1 MEDGANMATSA
12 AMRIRT
18 SVVSG
23 LGLLALL
30 AACGQR
36 ELILPGE
43 RFNVRTPLSDSVPVE
58 GQPEPVAPPD
68 RADNINQA
76 ISLPAASANADWT
89 HRAGNSRHLMPH
101 GALSASPQRV
111 FSVNIGA
118 GSSRRNRI
126 TAAPIVADGRI
137 YTIDGLSGLVATS
150 TAGARLWAVDLTA
163 QFDKGGKVSG
173 GGLAYGGGRLFA
185 ATGYGEIVALEPASG
200 AVIWRQRFDA
210 PVMGAPT
217 VDNGVVYVSGRDGS
231 AFALTAD
238 AGKILW
244 DIPGTPNGVGMV
256 GVAGPAV
263 ADTTILFPSAGGEV
277 TAVMKDGSAR
287 IWQSSVAGRRLGR
300 VYAAIADVTADPVIQ
315 GSTTY
320 VGTSAGRTF
329 AMNTETGA
337 LIWSAPEGALAPV
350 LPVGGSVFLV
360 NDEARLVR
368 LDAATGEVI
377 WSVEMPYFV
386 KEKVKKRKAIT
397 AHYGPV
403 LAGGRLVVASGDGI
417 LRFFNPAD
425 GTLLATA
432 DLPGGAAAQPAL
444 AGGTLYIVSGKG
456 QLHAFR

>member
-1 MEDGANMATSA
+1 MATSA
-12 AMRIRT
+12 AMRRQT
-18 SVVSG
+18 G
-23 LGLLALL
+23 LVTGLCLIALL
-30 AACGQR
+30 GACKPR

-43 RFNVRTPLSDSVPVE
+43 RFNVRTPLDASVPVD
-58 GQPEPVAPPD
+58 GQPAPVAPPD
-68 RADNINQA
+68 RADNISQP

-111 FSVNIGA
+111 FSANIGA

-126 TAAPIVADGRI
+126 AAAPIVADGRI

-150 TAGARLWAVDLTA
+150 TSGARLWAVDLTA

-185 ATGYGEIVALEPASG
+185 ATGYGEVVALDPASG

-217 VDNGVVYVSGRDGS
+217 VDNGVVYVSGRDGA

-238 AGKILW
+238 TGRVLW
-244 DIPGTPNGVGMV
+244 DIPGTPNGAGMV
-256 GVAGPAV
+256 GAAGPAV
-263 ADTTILFPSAGGEV
+263 ADTIVLFPAAGGEV

-329 AMNTETGA
+329 AINTETGQQ
-337 LIWSAPEGALAPV
+337 LWSAPEGALAPV

-368 LDAATGEVI
+368 LDAATGDLI

-386 KEKVKKRKAIT
+386 KEKIKKRKAIT

-425 GTLLATA
+425 GALLSTI
-432 DLPGGAAAQPAL
+432 DIPGGAAAQPAL
-444 AGGTLYIVSGKG
+444 AGGTLYIVSGNG

>member
-1 MEDGANMATSA
+1 M
-12 AMRIRT
+12 
-18 SVVSG
+18 VSG
-23 LGLLALL
+23 LGLLAFL

-43 RFNVRTPLSDSVPVE
+43 RFNVRTPLADSVPVE

-68 RADNINQA
+68 RADNISQP

-89 HRAGNSRHLMPH
+89 HRAGNNRHLMPH
-101 GALSASPQRV
+101 AALSASPQRV

-126 TAAPIVADGRI
+126 AAAPIVADGRI

-150 TAGARLWAVDLTA
+150 TSGARLWAVDLTA
-163 QFDKGGKVSG
+163 QFDKGGNVSG

-263 ADTTILFPSAGGEV
+263 ADTTILFPAAGGEV

-300 VYAAIADVTADPVIQ
+300 VYASIADVTADPVIQ

-368 LDAATGEVI
+368 LDAASGDVI

-425 GTLLATA
+425 GALLSTA
-432 DLPGGAAAQPAL
+432 DIPGGAAAQPAL

>member
-1 MEDGANMATSA
+1 MATSA
-12 AMRIRT
+12 ATRLQT
-18 SVVSG
+18 GVVTG
-23 LGLLALL
+23 LCLIAMLG
-30 AACGQR
+30 ACKPR
-36 ELILPGE
+36 ELILQGE
-43 RFNVRTPLSDSVPVE
+43 RFNVRTPLDASVPVE
-58 GQPEPVAPPD
+58 GQPDPVAAPD
-68 RADNINQA
+68 RADNISQP

-118 GSSRRNRI
+118 GSSKRNRI
-126 TAAPIVADGRI
+126 AAAPIVADGRI

-150 TAGARLWAVDLTA
+150 TSGARLWAVDLTA

-185 ATGYGEIVALEPASG
+185 ATGYGEVVALDPASG

-217 VDNGVVYVSGRDGS
+217 VDDGVVYVAGRDGA

-238 AGKILW
+238 TGRILW

-256 GVAGPAV
+256 GAAGPAV
-263 ADTTILFPSAGGEV
+263 ADTTILFPAAGGEV

-329 AMNTETGA
+329 AINTETGQQ
-337 LIWSAPEGALAPV
+337 LWSAPEGALAPV

-368 LDAATGEVI
+368 LDASTGDLI

-386 KEKVKKRKAIT
+386 KEKIKKRKAVT

-403 LAGGRLVVASGDGI
+403 LAGGRIVVASGDGI

-425 GTLLATA
+425 GALLSTL
-432 DLPGGAAAQPAL
+432 DIPGGAASQPAL
-444 AGGTLYIVSGKG
+444 AGGTLYIVSANG

>member
-1 MEDGANMATSA
+1 MASIA
-12 AMRIRT
+12 ALRIRT
-18 SVVSG
+18 G
-23 LGLLALL
+23 LITGLSLVALL

-43 RFNVRTPLSDSVPVE
+43 RFNVRTPLDASVPVE
-58 GQPEPVAPPD
+58 GKAAPIAPPD
-68 RADNINQA
+68 RPENISKP
-76 ISLPAASANADWT
+76 ISLPAAGANADWT
-89 HRAGNSRHLMPH
+89 HRAGNNRHLMPH

-111 FSVNIGA
+111 WSANIGA

-126 TAAPIVADGRI
+126 AAAPIVADGRI

-150 TAGARLWAVDLTA
+150 TSGARLWAVDLTA

-185 ATGYGEIVALEPASG
+185 ATGYGEVVAVDPASG

-210 PVMGAPT
+210 PVMGALT
-217 VDNGVVYVSGRDGS
+217 VDNGVVYVGGRDGA
-231 AFALTAD
+231 AFALTAES
-238 AGKILW
+238 GKILW
-244 DIPGTPNGVGMV
+244 DIPGTPSGAGMV
-256 GVAGPAV
+256 GAAGPAV
-263 ADTTILFPSAGGEV
+263 ADTTILFPVGGGEV
-277 TAVMKDGSAR
+277 TAIMKDGSAR
-287 IWQSSVAGRRLGR
+287 IWQTSVAGRRLGR
-300 VYAAIADVTADPVIQ
+300 AYAAVGDVTSDPVIV

-329 AMNTETGA
+329 AMNTETGQ
-337 LIWSAPEGALAPV
+337 LIWSAAEGALAPV

-360 NDEARLVR
+360 NDQARLVR
-368 LDAATGEVI
+368 LDAATGDVI

-386 KEKVKKRKAIT
+386 KEKIKKRKAIT

-417 LRFFNPAD
+417 VRFFNPAD
-425 GTLLATA
+425 GALLSTA

>member
-1 MEDGANMATSA
+1 MATSA
-12 AMRIRT
+12 AMRLQT
-18 SVVSG
+18 G
-23 LGLLALL
+23 LVTGLCLIALL
-30 AACGQR
+30 GACKPR

-43 RFNVRTPLSDSVPVE
+43 RFNVRTPLDASVPVD
-58 GQPEPVAPPD
+58 GQPAPVAPPD
-68 RADNINQA
+68 RADNISQP

-126 TAAPIVADGRI
+126 AAAPIVADGRI

-150 TAGARLWAVDLTA
+150 TSGARLWAVDLTA

-185 ATGYGEIVALEPASG
+185 ATGYGEVVALDPASG

-217 VDNGVVYVSGRDGS
+217 VDNRVVYVSGRDGS

-238 AGKILW
+238 TGRVLW
-244 DIPGTPNGVGMV
+244 DIPGTPNGAGMV
-256 GVAGPAV
+256 GAAGPAV
-263 ADTTILFPSAGGEV
+263 ADTTVLFPAAGGEV

-329 AMNTETGA
+329 AINTETGQQ
-337 LIWSAPEGALAPV
+337 LWSAPEGALAPV

-368 LDAATGEVI
+368 LDAATGDLI

-386 KEKVKKRKAIT
+386 KEKIKKRKAIT

-425 GTLLATA
+425 GALLSTI
-432 DLPGGAAAQPAL
+432 DIPGGAAAQPAL
-444 AGGTLYIVSGKG
+444 AGGTLYIVSGNG

>member
-68 RADNINQA
+68 RADNISQA
-76 ISLPAASANADWT
+76 ISLPAASAIADWT

-217 VDNGVVYVSGRDGS
+217 VDNGVVYISGRDGS

-256 GVAGPAV
+256 GAAGPAV

-300 VYAAIADVTADPVIQ
+300 VYASIADVTADPVIQ

-425 GTLLATA
+425 GSLLATA

>member
-1 MEDGANMATSA
+1 MVT
-12 AMRIRT
+12 
-18 SVVSG
+18 G
-23 LGLLALL
+23 LSLLALL

-43 RFNVRTPLSDSVPVE
+43 RFNVRTPLDASVPVE
-58 GQPEPVAPPD
+58 GEAAPVAPPE
-68 RADNINQA
+68 RPENIA
-76 ISLPAASANADWT
+76 KPISLPAATANADWT
-89 HRAGNSRHLMPH
+89 HRAGNNRHLMPH
-101 GALSASPQRV
+101 GALSAAPQRV
-111 FSVNIGA
+111 WSANIGA

-126 TAAPIVADGRI
+126 AAAPIVADGRI
-137 YTIDGLSGLVATS
+137 FTIDGLSGLVATS
-150 TAGARLWAVDLTA
+150 TSGARLWAVDLTA

-185 ATGYGEIVALEPASG
+185 ATGYGEVAAVDPASG

-210 PVMGAPT
+210 PVMGSPT
-217 VDNGVVYVSGRDGS
+217 FDNGVVYVGGRDGA

-238 AGKILW
+238 TGKILW
-244 DIPGTPNGVGMV
+244 DIPGTPSGAGMV
-256 GVAGPAV
+256 GAAGPAV
-263 ADTTILFPSAGGEV
+263 ADTTILFPVGGGEV
-277 TAVMKDGSAR
+277 TAIMKDGSAR
-287 IWQSSVAGRRLGR
+287 IWQTSVAGRRLGR
-300 VYAAIADVTADPVIQ
+300 AYAAVGDVTSDPVIA

-337 LIWSAPEGALAPV
+337 LIWSATEGALAPV

-360 NDEARLVR
+360 NDQARLVR
-368 LDAATGEVI
+368 LDAATGDVI

-417 LRFFNPAD
+417 VRFFNPAD
-425 GTLLATA
+425 GALLSTA

-444 AGGTLYIVSGKG
+444 AGGTLYILSGKG

>member
-1 MEDGANMATSA
+1 MATSA
-12 AMRIRT
+12 AMRLRP
-18 SVVSG
+18 G
-23 LGLLALL
+23 LVTGLCLIALL
-30 AACGQR
+30 GACKQR
-36 ELILPGE
+36 ELILQGE
-43 RFNVRTPLSDSVPVE
+43 RFNVRTQLDASVPVE
-58 GQPEPVAPPD
+58 GQPAPVAAPD
-68 RADNINQA
+68 RADNISQPIA
-76 ISLPAASANADWT
+76 LPAASANADWT

-118 GSSRRNRI
+118 ASTRRNRI
-126 TAAPIVADGRI
+126 AAAPIVADGRI

-150 TAGARLWAVDLTA
+150 TSGARLWAVDLTA
-163 QFDKGGKVSG
+163 EFDKGGKVSG

-185 ATGYGEIVALEPASG
+185 ATGYGEVVALDPASG

-217 VDNGVVYVSGRDGS
+217 VDNGVVYVSGRDGA

-238 AGKILW
+238 SGRILW

-256 GVAGPAV
+256 GPAGPAV
-263 ADTTILFPSAGGEV
+263 ADTTILFPAAGGEV

-300 VYAAIADVTADPVIQ
+300 VYAAIADVTADPVVQ

-329 AMNTETGA
+329 AINTETGQQ
-337 LIWSAPEGALAPV
+337 LWSAPEGALAPV

-360 NDEARLVR
+360 NDEARLIR
-368 LDAATGEVI
+368 LDAATGDLI
-377 WSVEMPYFV
+377 WSVAMPYFV

-403 LAGGRLVVASGDGI
+403 LAGGRLVVVSGDGV
-417 LRFFNPAD
+417 LRFFNPTD
-425 GTLLATA
+425 GALLSTL
-432 DLPGGAAAQPAL
+432 DIPGGAAAQPAL
-444 AGGTLYIVSGKG
+444 AGGTLYIVSGNG

>member
-1 MEDGANMATSA
+1 MATSA
-12 AMRIRT
+12 ALRIRT

-43 RFNVRTPLSDSVPVE
+43 RFNVRTPLADSVPVE

-68 RADNINQA
+68 RADNISQP

-89 HRAGNSRHLMPH
+89 HRAGNNRHLMPH

-126 TAAPIVADGRI
+126 AAAPIVADGRI

-150 TAGARLWAVDLTA
+150 TSGARLWAVDLTA
-163 QFDKGGKVSG
+163 QFDKGGNVSG

-185 ATGYGEIVALEPASG
+185 ATGYGEVVALEPASG

-263 ADTTILFPSAGGEV
+263 ADTTVLFPAAGGEV

-300 VYAAIADVTADPVIQ
+300 VYASIADVTADPVIQ

-368 LDAATGEVI
+368 LDAATGGVI

-425 GTLLATA
+425 GALLSTA
-432 DLPGGAAAQPAL
+432 DIPGGAAAQPAL

>member
-12 AMRIRT
+12 ILRLQT
-18 SVVSG
+18 G
-23 LGLLALL
+23 LITGLCLVALL
-30 AACGQR
+30 GACKPR

-43 RFNVRTPLSDSVPVE
+43 RFNVRTPLTESVPVE
-58 GQPEPVAPPD
+58 GQPDPVAPPD
-68 RADNINQA
+68 RADNVSQP
-76 ISLPAASANADWT
+76 ISLPATTANADWT

-256 GVAGPAV
+256 GAAGPAV

-300 VYAAIADVTADPVIQ
+300 VYAAIADVTADPVIH

>member
-1 MEDGANMATSA
+1 MATSA
-12 AMRIRT
+12 MTRFQT
-18 SVVSG
+18 G
-23 LGLLALL
+23 LAGGLCLIAVLG
-30 AACGQR
+30 ACKPR

-43 RFNVRTPLSDSVPVE
+43 RFSVRTPLSESVSVE
-58 GQPEPVAPPD
+58 SQPAPVAPPD
-68 RADNINQA
+68 RADNRAQP
-76 ISLPAASANADWT
+76 ISLPAASANAEWT

-111 FSVNIGA
+111 FSANIGA

-126 TAAPIVADGRI
+126 AAAPIVADGRI
-137 YTIDGLSGLVATS
+137 YTIDGLSGLVATATS
-150 TAGARLWAVDLTA
+150 GARLWAVDLTA

-185 ATGYGEIVALEPASG
+185 ATGYAEVVALNPATG

-238 AGKILW
+238 AGRILW
-244 DIPGTPNGVGMV
+244 DLPGTPNGAGVVGA
-256 GVAGPAV
+256 AGPAV

-277 TAVMKDGSAR
+277 TAIMKDGSAR

-329 AMNTETGA
+329 AMNTETGQ
-337 LIWSAPEGALAPV
+337 LIWSAREGALGPV

-368 LDAATGEVI
+368 LDAATGDVI

-386 KEKVKKRKAIT
+386 NKKAKKRKAIT

-417 LRFFNPAD
+417 LRFFNPTD
-425 GTLLATA
+425 GALLSTA
-432 DLPGGAAAQPAL
+432 DIPGGAAAQPAL
-444 AGGTLYIVSGKG
+444 AGGVLYIVSGNG

>member
-1 MEDGANMATSA
+1 MASNA
-12 AMRIRT
+12 VMRIRT
-18 SVVSG
+18 SLISG
-23 LGLLALL
+23 LSLVALL

-36 ELILPGE
+36 EVILPGE
-43 RFNVRTPLSDSVPVE
+43 RFAVRTPLTDSVPVE

-68 RADNINQA
+68 RPENIGKP

-89 HRAGNSRHLMPH
+89 HRAGNSRHVMPH

-111 FSVNIGA
+111 FSANIGA
-118 GSSRRNRI
+118 GSTKRNRI
-126 TAAPIVADGRI
+126 VAAPIIADGRI

-150 TAGARLWAVDLTA
+150 TSGARLWATDLTA
-163 QFDKGGKVSG
+163 NFDRGGKVSG

-185 ATGYGEIVALEPASG
+185 ATGFGEVVAIDPASG

-217 VDNGVVYVSGRDGS
+217 VDNGVVYVAGRDGA

-238 AGKILW
+238 SGRILW

-256 GVAGPAV
+256 GAAGPAV
-263 ADTTILFPSAGGEV
+263 ADTNILFPAAGGEV
-277 TAVMKDGSAR
+277 TAIMKDGSAR
-287 IWQSSVAGRRLGR
+287 IWQTSVAGRRLGR
-300 VYAAIADVTADPVIQ
+300 VYAAIADVTADPVIV

-329 AMNTETGA
+329 AMDTETGRQ
-337 LIWSAPEGALAPV
+337 IWVAGEGALAPV

-377 WSVEMPYFV
+377 WSVEMPYLV
-386 KEKVKKRKAIT
+386 NEKVKKRKAIT

-417 LRFFNPAD
+417 LRFFNPTD
-425 GTLLATA
+425 GALVSTA
-432 DLPGGAAAQPAL
+432 DIPGGAAAQPAL
-444 AGGTLYIVSGKG
+444 AGGTLYIVSGNG

>member
-1 MEDGANMATSA
+1 MATSA
-12 AMRIRT
+12 MTRFQT
-18 SVVSG
+18 G
-23 LGLLALL
+23 LAGGLCLIALL
-30 AACGQR
+30 GACKPR

-43 RFNVRTPLSDSVPVE
+43 RFNVRTPLTDSVPVD
-58 GQPEPVAPPD
+58 GQPVPVAPPD
-68 RADNINQA
+68 RADNSSQP
-76 ISLPAASANADWT
+76 ISLPAASANAEWT

-111 FSVNIGA
+111 FSANIGA

-126 TAAPIVADGRI
+126 AASPIVADGRI

-150 TAGARLWAVDLTA
+150 TSGARLWAVDLTA

-185 ATGYGEIVALEPASG
+185 ATGYGEVVALDPATG

-217 VDNGVVYVSGRDGS
+217 VDGGVVYVSGRDGS

-238 AGKILW
+238 AGRILW
-244 DIPGTPNGVGMV
+244 DIPGTPNGAGMV
-256 GVAGPAV
+256 GAAGPAV

-277 TAVMKDGSAR
+277 TAIMKDGSAR

-329 AMNTETGA
+329 AMNTETGQ
-337 LIWSAPEGALAPV
+337 LIWSAGEGALGPV

-368 LDAATGEVI
+368 LDAATGDVI

-386 KEKVKKRKAIT
+386 KEKVKKHKAIT

-425 GTLLATA
+425 GALVSTA
-432 DLPGGAAAQPAL
+432 DIPGGAAAQPAL
-444 AGGTLYIVSGKG
+444 AGGVLYIVSGNG